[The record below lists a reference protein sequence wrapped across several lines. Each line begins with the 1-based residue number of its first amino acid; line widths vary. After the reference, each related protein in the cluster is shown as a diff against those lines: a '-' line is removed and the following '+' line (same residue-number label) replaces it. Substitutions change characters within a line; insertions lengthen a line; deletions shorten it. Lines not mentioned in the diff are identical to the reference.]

1 MAKESKPKII
11 LKPDPGI
18 RRNIHVTTLNKIKSF
33 LSEQLEPIFKSEMVK
48 QLGIDY
54 NSLNLALTM
63 IKFKTDKE
71 GRISIIKKKKKRK
84 KKK

>member
-1 MAKESKPKII
+1 MSKEAESKLIK
-11 LKPDPGI
+11 KPDPAA
-18 RRNIHVTTLNKIKSF
+18 RSNIHVTTLNKITSF
-33 LSEQLEPIFKSEMVK
+33 LKEQLEPIFKSEIVK
-48 QLGIDY
+48 QLGVDY

-71 GRISIIKKKKKRK
+71 GRISIVKKKKRK